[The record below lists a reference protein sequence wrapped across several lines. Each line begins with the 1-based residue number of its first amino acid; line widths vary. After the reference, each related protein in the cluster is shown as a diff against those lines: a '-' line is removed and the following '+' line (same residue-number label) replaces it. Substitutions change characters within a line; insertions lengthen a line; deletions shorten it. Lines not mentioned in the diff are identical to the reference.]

1 MFHSLISSWT
11 LFFGL
16 AMIMIGNGLQLVLL
30 GLRADQAGYSTLM
43 TGVMMGGYFLGLFL
57 GSLAVPKFLSRVGH
71 IRIFGA
77 LASLASAAVLL
88 HLVLEQPLIWALM
101 RLVTG
106 LSYAG
111 MYIVVESW
119 LNEKSTNETRGQ
131 MLSVYMI
138 ITWGGM
144 GLGQLLAGSDDG
156 QSAMLFL
163 LASVLVSLAV
173 VPILLS
179 AAKAPDFSEP
189 ERISLRRL
197 WQISP
202 LAMAGMFLQGLSV
215 AMLFGMGP
223 SFGRQIG
230 LSAAEVSVF
239 IASATV
245 GVLLLQ
251 YPLGRLSDRTDRRL
265 LILGS
270 SVVAFVIAGL
280 AVLAS
285 GASFYLLLLFMTLY
299 GGLNLTL
306 YSMFIAHAND
316 YLTPRQ
322 MVSTA
327 SALLM
332 VNGIGAVL
340 GSPLVAMM
348 MELFGT
354 LAYFAMLGFSNLLL
368 IGFVLVR
375 IRARAAVPTE
385 AQGPLVAF
393 PEAGT
398 AVAASLNPEAAWLE
412 AENSP
417 ADEDALADNPYLSQ

>member
-1 MFHSLISSWT
+1 M
-11 LFFGL
+11 
-16 AMIMIGNGLQLVLL
+16 
-30 GLRADQAGYSTLM
+30 
-43 TGVMMGGYFLGLFL
+43 
-57 GSLAVPKFLSRVGH
+57 
-71 IRIFGA
+71 
-77 LASLASAAVLL
+77 
-88 HLVLEQPLIWALM
+88 
-101 RLVTG
+101 
-106 LSYAG
+106 
-111 MYIVVESW
+111 ESW
-119 LNEKSTNETRGQ
+119 LNEKSTNQTRAQ

-138 ITWGGM
+138 ITMGGL

-179 AAKAPDFSEP
+179 AAKAPEFSEP

-202 LAMAGMFLQGLSV
+202 LAMFGMFLQGLSV

-230 LSAAEVSVF
+230 LSAPEVSIFV
-239 IASATV
+239 ASATV

-270 SVVAFVIAGL
+270 SGVAFVVAGL

-285 GASFYLLLLFMTLY
+285 GASFSLLLLFMGLY

-316 YLTPRQ
+316 YLSPRQ

-354 LAYFAMLGFSNLLL
+354 LAYFAMLGLSNLLL
-368 IGFVLVR
+368 VGFVLVR

-398 AVAASLNPEAAWLE
+398 AVAASLNPEAAWSE
-412 AENSP
+412 AETSP
-417 ADEDALADNPYLSQ
+417 AEEDALADNPYLPQ

>member
-1 MFHSLISSWT
+1 
-11 LFFGL
+11 
-16 AMIMIGNGLQLVLL
+16 
-30 GLRADQAGYSTLM
+30 
-43 TGVMMGGYFLGLFL
+43 
-57 GSLAVPKFLSRVGH
+57 
-71 IRIFGA
+71 
-77 LASLASAAVLL
+77 
-88 HLVLEQPLIWALM
+88 
-101 RLVTG
+101 
-106 LSYAG
+106 
-111 MYIVVESW
+111 
-119 LNEKSTNETRGQ
+119 
-131 MLSVYMI
+131 
-138 ITWGGM
+138 
-144 GLGQLLAGSDDG
+144 
-156 QSAMLFL
+156 
-163 LASVLVSLAV
+163 